1 MLAPVRKPEDAFV
14 ASRLDYIDPQLS
26 PARPDFR
33 VAQMVGRSF
42 RCGML
47 ARREPTGVSWSYAW
61 QELAGVAGPASADDL
76 VTALG
81 HFVESVDRA
90 ATRRIEVLPKGCP
103 GLCRDE
109 CLAVS
114 VIAAAQ
120 LGACPALKAC
130 VYALIHGGNIDTCI
144 AAAGTFSTALQ
155 DAGQSLPPDVVCNAL
170 ALMPGEPG
178 QARYRA

>member
-1 MLAPVRKPEDAFV
+1 MARSQDQCVTAMPG
-14 ASRLDYIDPQLS
+14 Q
-26 PARPDFR
+26 PADFR

-47 ARREPTGVSWSYAW
+47 ARREASGLSWSYAW
-61 QELAGVAGPASADDL
+61 QEIAGVAGAAQADGL
-76 VTALG
+76 IAALG
-81 HFVESVDRA
+81 TFVDTVDGT

-114 VIAAAQ
+114 IVAASQ

-130 VYALIHGGNIDTCI
+130 VFALIDRGDVDGCI
-144 AAAGTFSTALQ
+144 RAAAVFSGALRA
-155 DAGQSLPPDVVCNAL
+155 AGDNSLSMRSV
-170 ALMPGEPG
+170 
-178 QARYRA
+178 ARNDNRCI

>member
-1 MLAPVRKPEDAFV
+1 MPAPDREPEDAIV
-14 ASRLDYIDPQLS
+14 ASRLDRIDPQVN

-47 ARREPTGVSWSYAW
+47 ARREASGLSWSYAW
-61 QELAGVAGPASADDL
+61 QEIADVAGPRSADGL

-81 HFVESVDRA
+81 HIVEAVDRA
-90 ATRRIEVLPKGCP
+90 AMRRIEVLPKGCP

-114 VIAAAQ
+114 IVAAAQ

-130 VYALIHGGNIDTCI
+130 VYALIHCANVDACMS
-144 AAAGTFSTALQ
+144 AAGTFSTALNE
-155 DAGQSLPPDVVCNAL
+155 AGQSLPPDAVCNAL
-170 ALMPGEPG
+170 ALMPGDPG
-178 QARYRA
+178 QAHYHA

>member
-1 MLAPVRKPEDAFV
+1 MPAPVHKPEDAIV
-14 ASRLDYIDPQLS
+14 ASRLDRIDPQLIQ
-26 PARPDFR
+26 ARPDFR

-47 ARREPTGVSWSYAW
+47 ARREASGLSWSYAW
-61 QELAGVAGPASADDL
+61 QELAGIAGPTSADDL

-81 HFVESVDRA
+81 HFVECVDRA

-114 VIAAAQ
+114 IIAAAQ
-120 LGACPALKAC
+120 LGSCPALKAC
-130 VYALIHGGNIDTCI
+130 VYALIHGGNVEACI

-178 QARYRA
+178 QAHYHA